1 LRAKIPPEFTAS
13 SVSIRSG
20 IEHHKTIEQFPKARC
35 ARKRLE
41 PAMSVTAPTNNSAA
55 SSAAASSASS
65 TPASALTSS
74 DFLNLLVSELQNQS
88 PLDPTSSTDFINQLT
103 SYANFD
109 EQQTLNTNLSTL
121 ATSFNSLLTLN
132 ASNYIGKTVEAKA
145 DTGTLQNGQVSFG
158 YSLNSAAT
166 KVTLAV
172 TDSSGNTVWTGSG
185 TGNAGSNSFAWD
197 GKTTD
202 GTQLSDGGQYS
213 LSVTATDS
221 SGNSVSGYTT
231 VSGKVTGLDSSSGT
245 PMLTVGGTSISISS
259 IIGVTS

>member
-1 LRAKIPPEFTAS
+1 MTVAATTAS
-13 SVSIRSG
+13 SVTS
-20 IEHHKTIEQFPKARC
+20 
-35 ARKRLE
+35 
-41 PAMSVTAPTNNSAA
+41 TAAT
-55 SSAAASSASS
+55 SSSSS
-65 TPASALTSS
+65 TTSSLTSS
-74 DFLNLLVSELQNQS
+74 DFLNLLVNELQTQD
-88 PLDPTSSTDFINQLT
+88 PLDPTNSTDFINQLT

-109 EQQTLNTNLSTL
+109 EQQTLNTNLSSL

-145 DTGTLQNGQVSFG
+145 DTATLQNGQASFG
-158 YSLNSAAT
+158 YSLNSAASN
-166 KVTLAV
+166 VTLSV
-172 TDSSGNTVWTGSG
+172 SDSSGNVVWTGSG
-185 TGNAGSNSFAWD
+185 TTTAGSNSFAWD

-221 SGNSVSGYTT
+221 SGNAISGYTT
-231 VSGKVTGLDSSSGT
+231 VSGTVTGVDSSSGT

>member
-1 LRAKIPPEFTAS
+1 MSVAATTAS
-13 SVSIRSG
+13 SITS
-20 IEHHKTIEQFPKARC
+20 
-35 ARKRLE
+35 
-41 PAMSVTAPTNNSAA
+41 TAAT
-55 SSAAASSASS
+55 SSSSS
-65 TPASALTSS
+65 TTSSLTSS
-74 DFLNLLVSELQNQS
+74 DFLNLLVNELQTQD
-88 PLDPTSSTDFINQLT
+88 PLDPTNSTDFINQLT

-109 EQQTLNTNLSTL
+109 EQQTLNTNLSSL

-145 DTGTLQNGQVSFG
+145 DTATLQSGQASFG
-158 YSLNSAAT
+158 YSLNSAASS
-166 KVTLAV
+166 VTLTV
-172 TDSSGNTVWTGSG
+172 TDSSGNAVWTGSG
-185 TGNAGSNSFAWD
+185 TTAAGSNSFNWD

-231 VSGKVTGLDSSSGT
+231 VSGKVTGVDSSSGT
-245 PMLTVGGTSISISS
+245 PMLTVGGTSISTSS

>member
-1 LRAKIPPEFTAS
+1 MSVAATTAS
-13 SVSIRSG
+13 SITS
-20 IEHHKTIEQFPKARC
+20 
-35 ARKRLE
+35 
-41 PAMSVTAPTNNSAA
+41 TAAT
-55 SSAAASSASS
+55 SSSSS
-65 TPASALTSS
+65 TTSSLTSS
-74 DFLNLLVSELQNQS
+74 DFLNLLVNELQTQD
-88 PLDPTSSTDFINQLT
+88 PLDPTNSTDFINQLT

-109 EQQTLNTNLSTL
+109 EQQTLNTNLSSL

-145 DTGTLQNGQVSFG
+145 DTATLQSGQASFG
-158 YSLNSAAT
+158 YSLNSAASS
-166 KVTLAV
+166 VTLTV
-172 TDSSGNTVWTGSG
+172 TDSSGNAVWTGSG
-185 TGNAGSNSFAWD
+185 TTAAGSNSFNWD

-231 VSGKVTGLDSSSGT
+231 VSGKVTGVDSSSGT

>member
-1 LRAKIPPEFTAS
+1 MSVAATTAS
-13 SVSIRSG
+13 SVTS
-20 IEHHKTIEQFPKARC
+20 
-35 ARKRLE
+35 
-41 PAMSVTAPTNNSAA
+41 TAAT
-55 SSAAASSASS
+55 SSSSS
-65 TPASALTSS
+65 TTSSLTSS
-74 DFLNLLVSELQNQS
+74 DFLNLLVNELQTQD
-88 PLDPTSSTDFINQLT
+88 PLDPTNSTDFINQLT

-109 EQQTLNTNLSTL
+109 EQQTLNTNLSSL

-145 DTGTLQNGQVSFG
+145 DTATLQNGQASFG
-158 YSLNSAAT
+158 YSLNSAASS
-166 KVTLAV
+166 VTLTV
-172 TDSSGNTVWTGSG
+172 TDSSGNAVWTGSG
-185 TGNAGSNSFAWD
+185 TTAAGSNSFNWD

-202 GTQLSDGGQYS
+202 GTQLADGGQYS

-231 VSGKVTGLDSSSGT
+231 VSGKVTGVDSSSGT

>member
-1 LRAKIPPEFTAS
+1 MSVAATTAS
-13 SVSIRSG
+13 SVTS
-20 IEHHKTIEQFPKARC
+20 
-35 ARKRLE
+35 
-41 PAMSVTAPTNNSAA
+41 TAAT
-55 SSAAASSASS
+55 SSSSS
-65 TPASALTSS
+65 TTSSLTSS
-74 DFLNLLVSELQNQS
+74 DFLNLLVNELQTQD
-88 PLDPTSSTDFINQLT
+88 PLDPTNSTDFINQLT

-109 EQQTLNTNLSTL
+109 EQQTLNTNLSSL

-145 DTGTLQNGQVSFG
+145 DTATLQDGQASFG
-158 YSLNSAAT
+158 YSLNSGASS
-166 KVTLAV
+166 VTLTV
-172 TDSSGNTVWTGSG
+172 TDSSGNAVWTGSG
-185 TGNAGSNSFAWD
+185 TTTAGSNSFTWD

-231 VSGKVTGLDSSSGT
+231 VSGKVTGVDSSSGT